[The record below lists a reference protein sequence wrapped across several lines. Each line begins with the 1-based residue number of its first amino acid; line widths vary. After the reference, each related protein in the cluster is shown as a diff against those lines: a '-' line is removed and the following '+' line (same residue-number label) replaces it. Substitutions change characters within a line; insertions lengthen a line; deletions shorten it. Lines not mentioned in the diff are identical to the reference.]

1 MWEQVVVDMYERAI
15 DFLREVKAELTKVN
29 WPSQSELTGS
39 TTVVIVITIILAV
52 FVGFIDFML
61 SALLSRLLG
70 A

>member
-1 MWEQVVVDMYERAI
+1 MYERAI

-39 TTVVIVITIILAV
+39 TTVVIVITIILAI

-61 SALLSRLLG
+61 STLLSRLLG

>member
-1 MWEQVVVDMYERAI
+1 MYERAI

-29 WPSQSELTGS
+29 WPSQSELIGS
-39 TTVVIVITIILAV
+39 TSVVIVLTIIIAI
-52 FVGFIDFML
+52 FVGLIDFML

>member
-1 MWEQVVVDMYERAI
+1 MYERAI

-39 TTVVIVITIILAV
+39 TPVVIVITIILAV

>member
-1 MWEQVVVDMYERAI
+1 MYERAI

>member
-1 MWEQVVVDMYERAI
+1 MYERAI

-39 TTVVIVITIILAV
+39 TTVVIVITIILAI

>member
-1 MWEQVVVDMYERAI
+1 MYERAI

-39 TTVVIVITIILAV
+39 TTVVIVLTIILAV
-52 FVGFIDFML
+52 FVGFMDFML

>member
-1 MWEQVVVDMYERAI
+1 MYERAI

-29 WPSQSELTGS
+29 WPSRSELTGS
-39 TTVVIVITIILAV
+39 TPVVIVITIILAV

>member
-1 MWEQVVVDMYERAI
+1 MYERAI

-39 TTVVIVITIILAV
+39 TTVVIVLTIILAV

>member
-1 MWEQVVVDMYERAI
+1 MYERAI

-39 TTVVIVITIILAV
+39 TKVVIVLTIILAV

>member
-1 MWEQVVVDMYERAI
+1 MYERAI

-39 TTVVIVITIILAV
+39 TTGVIVLTIILAV

>member
-1 MWEQVVVDMYERAI
+1 MYERAI

-39 TTVVIVITIILAV
+39 TMVVIVITIILAV

-61 SALLSRLLG
+61 STLLSRLLG

>member
-1 MWEQVVVDMYERAI
+1 MYERAI

-39 TTVVIVITIILAV
+39 TTVVIVLTIILAV

-70 A
+70 V

>member
-1 MWEQVVVDMYERAI
+1 MYERAI
-15 DFLREVKAELTKVN
+15 DFLREVKSELTKVN

-39 TTVVIVITIILAV
+39 TTVVIVLTIILAV

>member
-1 MWEQVVVDMYERAI
+1 MYERAI

-39 TTVVIVITIILAV
+39 TMVVIVITIILAV

>member
-1 MWEQVVVDMYERAI
+1 MYERAI

-61 SALLSRLLG
+61 STLLSRLLG

>member
-1 MWEQVVVDMYERAI
+1 MYERAI

-39 TTVVIVITIILAV
+39 TTVVIVLTIILAV

-61 SALLSRLLG
+61 STLLSRLLG

>member
-1 MWEQVVVDMYERAI
+1 MYERAI

-39 TTVVIVITIILAV
+39 TAVVIVITIILAV

>member
-1 MWEQVVVDMYERAI
+1 MYERAI

-61 SALLSRLLG
+61 SALISRLLG

>member
-1 MWEQVVVDMYERAI
+1 MYERAI

-39 TTVVIVITIILAV
+39 TMVVIVLTIILAV

>member
-1 MWEQVVVDMYERAI
+1 MYERAI

-39 TTVVIVITIILAV
+39 TTVVIVLTIILSV